1 MIIMLYWTL
10 FIYIAVYYSGMF
22 SPYMEKYNG
31 KKERNVLARI
41 ERQSTVLPP
50 AKSLASRSAFKELSK
65 LAMEWNSVPGEW
77 RTEIIEHDS
86 PPLSEEE
93 QNALDDILSSCD
105 DVYFNPRK
113 RKQYIMDSSALRKYQ
128 ILGFEDYVSYCGYLS
143 VNGLNNLVKDFDAVY
158 GDKESE

>member
-1 MIIMLYWTL
+1 M
-10 FIYIAVYYSGMF
+10 
-22 SPYMEKYNG
+22 G

-113 RKQYIMDSSALRKYQ
+113 RKQYIMDSTDLRKYQ

-143 VNGLNNLVKDFDAVY
+143 INGLNNLVRDFDAVY
-158 GDKESE
+158 GDKEE

>member
-1 MIIMLYWTL
+1 M
-10 FIYIAVYYSGMF
+10 
-22 SPYMEKYNG
+22 G

-41 ERQSTVLPP
+41 ERQSNTLPP
-50 AKSLASRSAFKELSK
+50 AKSLASRSAFKEISRI
-65 LAMEWNSVPGEW
+65 AMLWNSKPGEW
-77 RTEIIEHDS
+77 HTEIIEHDS

-93 QNALDDILSSCD
+93 QEALNHILSSCD

-113 RKQYIMDSSALRKYQ
+113 RKSYIVDSTDLRKYQ

-143 VNGLNNLVKDFDAVY
+143 VNGLNNLVRDFDVVY

>member
-1 MIIMLYWTL
+1 M
-10 FIYIAVYYSGMF
+10 
-22 SPYMEKYNG
+22 G
-31 KKERNVLARI
+31 KQNRNVIARI

-50 AKSLASRSAFKELSK
+50 AKSLASRKEFRELSR
-65 LAMEWNSVPGEW
+65 LSMLWNSKPGEW
-77 RTEIIEHDS
+77 HTEIIEHDS

-105 DVYFNPRK
+105 GAYFKPRR
-113 RKQYIMDSSALRKYQ
+113 RKSYIVDSTDLRKYQ

-143 VNGLNNLVKDFDAVY
+143 VNGLNNLVRDFDAVY

>member
-1 MIIMLYWTL
+1 
-10 FIYIAVYYSGMF
+10 
-22 SPYMEKYNG
+22 
-31 KKERNVLARI
+31 

-143 VNGLNNLVKDFDAVY
+143 INGLNNLVRDFDAVY
-158 GDKESE
+158 GDKEE

>member
-1 MIIMLYWTL
+1 M
-10 FIYIAVYYSGMF
+10 
-22 SPYMEKYNG
+22 G
-31 KKERNVLARI
+31 KKERNVIARI

-50 AKSLASRSAFKELSK
+50 AKSLASRKEFQELSR
-65 LAMEWNSVPGEW
+65 LSREYNATPGEW
-77 RTEIIEHDS
+77 HTEIIEHDS

-105 DVYFNPRK
+105 NVYFSPRK
-113 RKQYIMDSSALRKYQ
+113 RKQYIMDSSNLRKHQ

>member
-1 MIIMLYWTL
+1 M
-10 FIYIAVYYSGMF
+10 
-22 SPYMEKYNG
+22 G

-105 DVYFNPRK
+105 DVYFKQRK
-113 RKQYIMDSSALRKYQ
+113 RKQFIMDSSSLRHYQ

-143 VNGLNNLVKDFDAVY
+143 VNGLNNLVKDFDSVY
-158 GDKESE
+158 SDKESE